1 MKLCPYGQTIK
12 QYCSVTIMIMKQQT
26 VSLVL
31 GSGGARGLAH
41 IGVIQWL
48 EENGYN
54 IQTISG
60 SSMGALIGGIY
71 AAGKLDIYTRWV
83 RALRQRDVIRLLDIN
98 FSGAGLFSGERIMHT
113 LKELLGDAN
122 IEDLPVAFTAVATDL
137 DAGRE
142 VWFRK
147 GPLFEAIRASISI
160 PTVFT
165 PVYYKGHLLV
175 DGGLSNPVPI
185 APTVTDVT
193 DVTIAVSLSGKI
205 REISKP
211 PVQQVKAD
219 SSNQGSYQVAI
230 SRFIENLQERF
241 SNNRKSKEAA
251 QREVNM
257 FEVTHRSL
265 EAMQNIIARFKLAS
279 YNPDYFIEIPANVC
293 NAFDFHRA
301 NDMIELGYQAAAK
314 IVAAGHKLEG

>member
-1 MKLCPYGQTIK
+1 MT
-12 QYCSVTIMIMKQQT
+12 MKQHT

-41 IGVIQWL
+41 IGIIHWL
-48 EENGYN
+48 EENGYE
-54 IQTISG
+54 IQAISG

-71 AAGKLDIYTRWV
+71 ATGKLDIYTRWV

-98 FSGAGLFSGERIMHT
+98 FSGGGLFSGERIMHT
-113 LKELLGDAN
+113 LKELLGDAD
-122 IEDLPVAFTAVATDL
+122 IKDLPIAFTAVATDL

-147 GPLFEAIRASISI
+147 GSLFEAIRASISI

-185 APTVTDVT
+185 APTVSDVT
-193 DVTIAVSLSGKI
+193 DITIAVSLSGKVRDMI
-205 REISKP
+205 KQPGAPIKTTNR
-211 PVQQVKAD
+211 
-219 SSNQGSYQVAI
+219 NQSSYQVAI
-230 SRFIENLQERF
+230 SRFIENLQEHF
-241 SNNRKSKEAA
+241 SNNRGGKEAIR
-251 QREVNM
+251 REVSM
-257 FEVTHRSL
+257 FEVTHRSF
-265 EAMQNIIARFKLAS
+265 EAMQNTIARFKLAS
-279 YNPDYFIEIPANVC
+279 YNPDYLIEIPANAC
-293 NAFDFHRA
+293 NLFDFHQA

-314 IVAAGHKLEG
+314 VIAAAHRAEG